1 MKTLAANSF
10 CQSMAGRGWATA
22 RASLASARAQSAP
35 TPPAP
40 ATARRVPRIAGAAE
54 EGPARNSTT
63 SKNIG
68 GGATAAPAAT
78 VAATATDAP
87 ERRQS
92 TTRAGSQLESFVT
105 LAINTELKP
114 ALAEWRAAIGDE
126 LAAIRAS
133 TPAPTWH
140 EQTAKALA
148 AAKADAKRAAE
159 DGVAVRAG
167 VEALAE
173 RAIGPKLL
181 KRVEEQREAVQ
192 GAVGKL
198 QASAAETKVAIQR
211 LQSEKRLTLKALQEA
226 EGARIAELIAAA
238 ERERAAATAAAKEL
252 AASERRHAAAEATVA
267 EQRAALAAAA
277 DATTAAGAAAR
288 SAVAEE
294 AAAARAAAERVND
307 AHDDGDGRERRA
319 LDASRWDDLTRQ
331 QSALTKAHSQRLA
344 ALQLGAKA
352 ESPGYQE
359 RRMGELGVGA

>member
-35 TPPAP
+35 PAP
-40 ATARRVPRIAGAAE
+40 APTTTPRRVPRVAGAAE
-54 EGPARNSTT
+54 EGLARNSTT

-68 GGATAAPAAT
+68 GGAAAAPTAT
-78 VAATATDAP
+78 SAATADAP

-238 ERERAAATAAAKEL
+238 ERERA
-252 AASERRHAAAEATVA
+252 
-267 EQRAALAAAA
+267 
-277 DATTAAGAAAR
+277 
-288 SAVAEE
+288 
-294 AAAARAAAERVND
+294 
-307 AHDDGDGRERRA
+307 DGRERRA